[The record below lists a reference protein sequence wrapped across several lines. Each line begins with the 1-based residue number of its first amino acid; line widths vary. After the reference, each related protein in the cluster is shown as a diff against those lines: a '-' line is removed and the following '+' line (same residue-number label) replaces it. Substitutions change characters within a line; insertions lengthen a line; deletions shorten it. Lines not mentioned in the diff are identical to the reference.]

1 MAQQVKDP
9 ALALQQFG
17 YCCDLSLTPD
27 WEIPCAVGTA
37 KKKKKKNLGRP
48 VGVAFEQLLTVLLP
62 VGCFSLVQLCFLCI
76 PFLQMSVIWA
86 TLKFKKKKVKG
97 RGRKRISHRN

>member
-27 WEIPCAVGTA
+27 WEIQGTGGTT
-37 KKKKKKNLGRP
+37 KKKKKK
-48 VGVAFEQLLTVLLP
+48 
-62 VGCFSLVQLCFLCI
+62 
-76 PFLQMSVIWA
+76 
-86 TLKFKKKKVKG
+86 KG
-97 RGRKRISHRN
+97 EK

>member
-37 KKKKKKNLGRP
+37 KKKKKYFFFL
-48 VGVAFEQLLTVLLP
+48 VL
-62 VGCFSLVQLCFLCI
+62 FK
-76 PFLQMSVIWA
+76 A
-86 TLKFKKKKVKG
+86 TPTAYGGFQA
-97 RGRKRISHRN
+97 RGLIRAAAAGLRHSHELHQ